1 MPQAV
6 HWLLAVE
13 CSMLNVFKK
22 NSHKR
27 RAYLPRNPKR
37 FFCLVSL
44 FGCLC
49 GGFVSPAPAV
59 EPSNFQLRATAQADS
74 TGIFLNQIFDT
85 RTPLP
90 ALRLGDSPA
99 FGKSST
105 FTREQITGFLRD
117 AGSDL
122 VVTNWTG
129 PETIRVTRR
138 TRTFTEADMV
148 NLLTETLQR
157 DCVKDKGELELRPTR
172 SWTELQLPDEPLTLK
187 ILEQPSAGISAACI
201 LRFEI
206 RTARE
211 GLGVWQTTVKSH
223 LWRDVWVARS
233 PIKRGESLNTADLAR
248 ERRDVLPVRDALAD
262 FVAPDAALEFSEA
275 VMAGNPVLARTLKPR
290 AVVHRG
296 QVAQAVLQDGGLSIT
311 MKVEVLED
319 GAPGQIIRARN
330 PLSRRD
336 VSGKVVNEQTLII
349 TL

>member
-1 MPQAV
+1 M
-6 HWLLAVE
+6 
-13 CSMLNVFKK
+13 VF
-22 NSHKR
+22 
-27 RAYLPRNPKR
+27 
-37 FFCLVSL
+37 L
-44 FGCLC
+44 FVCLC
-49 GGFVSPAPAV
+49 GGFVFPAQAV
-59 EPSNFQLRATAQADS
+59 EPSNFQLLATAQTDS
-74 TGIFLNQIFDT
+74 TGIYLNQIMDT
-85 RTPLP
+85 REPLP
-90 ALRLGDSPA
+90 ALRLCDSPA
-99 FGKSST
+99 FGKFAV
-105 FTREQITGFLRD
+105 FTREQIAGFLRD

-129 PETIRVTRR
+129 PETIRVNRR
-138 TRTFTEADMV
+138 ARTFTETDMV

-187 ILEQPSAGISAACI
+187 ILELPTVGVTSGFIT
-201 LRFEI
+201 RFEI

-211 GLGVWQTTVKSH
+211 GLGIWQTTVQARI
-223 LWRDVWVARS
+223 WREVWVAHS
-233 PIKRGESLNTADLAR
+233 PIKRGESLNTADVTR

-262 FVAPDAALEFSEA
+262 FVAPDAALEFSEP
-275 VMAGNPVLARTLKPR
+275 VMSGNPVLARTLKPR

-296 QVAQAVLQDGGLSIT
+296 QIAQAVLQNGALSIT

-336 VSGKVVNEQTLII
+336 VSGKVINEQMLLI